1 MSTSQVKGSKTGNLG
16 PASRTSPKKG
26 RLTGKAPHS
35 AGAVVATIIVFIYL
49 LIGVFPIISII
60 LGSLKSTTQ
69 LVADPLGL
77 PSPIQFDNYARGWA
91 GVAVGESM
99 STYFINTVLFSIV
112 AVGISTIAGTMA
124 AYAIARSTTKTS
136 GIFERSFN
144 LLYALPYL
152 AVIIPLFSITGDL
165 GLRSN
170 PLGIGL
176 VFGAGWLFL
185 TVMLMY
191 GFFASFPLDVI
202 EAAKTDGAS
211 ELRIFWEQVV
221 PMSKGAILSCVL
233 LAFIYSWNNL
243 SHTLPLLVDP
253 KSTTVAPGLLLFSA
267 QYSVDLG
274 AQFAGI
280 IISIIPLILAYA
292 LMHKQLMESFRVG
305 SFR

>member
-1 MSTSQVKGSKTGNLG
+1 MSISELDDPTPTRPATTTTNGQKRRLPRKGARHSTG
-16 PASRTSPKKG
+16 SI
-26 RLTGKAPHS
+26 
-35 AGAVVATIIVFIYL
+35 VVSIIVFIFV
-49 LIGVFPIISII
+49 LIGILPIISII

-69 LVADPLGL
+69 IVGDPLGL
-77 PSPIQFDNYARGWA
+77 PIPLQFGNYARGWA

-99 STYFINTVLFSIV
+99 SPYFVNTVAFSVV
-112 AVGISTIAGTMA
+112 AVIVSTIAGTMA
-124 AYAIARSTTKTS
+124 AYAIARAATRTST
-136 GIFERSFN
+136 IFERSFT

-152 AVIIPLFSITGDL
+152 AVIIPLFSITGDF

-170 PLGIGL
+170 PFGIGL

-185 TVMLMY
+185 TVILMF
-191 GFFASFPLDVI
+191 GFFASFPNDVI

-211 ELRIFWEQVV
+211 EIRIFLSIVV

-253 KSTTVAPGLLLFSA
+253 ASTTVAPGLLLFSA

-280 IISIIPLILAYA
+280 VISIVPLVGAYA
-292 LMHKQLMESFRVG
+292 LMHKHIMESFRVG